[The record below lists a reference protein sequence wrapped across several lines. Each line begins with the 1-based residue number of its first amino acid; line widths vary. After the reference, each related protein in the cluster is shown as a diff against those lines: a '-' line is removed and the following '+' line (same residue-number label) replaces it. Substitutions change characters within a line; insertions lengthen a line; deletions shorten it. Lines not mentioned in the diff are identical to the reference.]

1 VSEDDCA
8 LRAWMGGS
16 TAAKIVR
23 GGVEIACV
31 LSPYLQCVQP
41 QVQPQV
47 RVGSSAVHDLST
59 VARAVIV
66 LRADARAA
74 PAGRTRR
81 IVIVRFVLKLG
92 PYSDGRTSDIND
104 TWRLARPDTPPP
116 VERGFGIPV
125 LV

>member
-1 VSEDDCA
+1 MCA
-8 LRAWMGGS
+8 ESISAVCTS
-16 TAAKIVR
+16 
-23 GGVEIACV
+23 
-31 LSPYLQCVQP
+31 VQP

-81 IVIVRFVLKLG
+81 IVIVRFV
-92 PYSDGRTSDIND
+92 
-104 TWRLARPDTPPP
+104 
-116 VERGFGIPV
+116 
-125 LV
+125 

>member
-1 VSEDDCA
+1 MGVSEDDCA
-8 LRAWMGGS
+8 LRAWMGVS

-31 LSPYLQCVQP
+31 LSAYLQCVQP

-81 IVIVRFVLKLG
+81 IVIVRFV
-92 PYSDGRTSDIND
+92 
-104 TWRLARPDTPPP
+104 
-116 VERGFGIPV
+116 
-125 LV
+125 